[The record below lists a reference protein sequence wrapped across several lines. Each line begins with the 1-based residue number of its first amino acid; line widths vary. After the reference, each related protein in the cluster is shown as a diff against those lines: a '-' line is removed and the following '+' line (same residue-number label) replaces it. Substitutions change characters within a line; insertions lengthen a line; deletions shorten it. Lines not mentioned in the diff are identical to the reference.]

1 MTSERHTHFGAPEF
15 KLHDAEHD
23 RSRRRVVRKSRRI
36 ALLFVLML
44 LAGLAWTLFAR
55 WSQDKA
61 LDARATENAIL
72 HVLVIHPGANRV
84 DGRLTLPG
92 TLQGIHEAQIHAR
105 ANGYVKQWF
114 KDIGASVRKGEVL
127 ATLDLPEVSRQ
138 VDEAAANFQL
148 AKSAYERWRLLRAD
162 DAVSQQELDEKA
174 SIYRQSDA
182 GLKRLREQLGFGQVV
197 APFDGI
203 VTRRNVNVGDLVN
216 AGNGGSGQAMFAV
229 AQVNRLHLYV
239 YVPQERA
246 ALVKVGDSVDIL
258 QANRPGET
266 IKARVTRTAGA
277 IDQASHTLQ
286 VDIDVPNPNRA
297 LLPGAYVEV
306 AMNLDPTDT
315 LQLPTNTLL
324 FGAAGPQVAL
334 VKDGKALR
342 QNVVLGTDYGHMV
355 AVKAGVSANDNVIVN
370 PPDSIASGQAVI
382 VETPPAGPGDTKP
395 RT

>member
-1 MTSERHTHFGAPEF
+1 
-15 KLHDAEHD
+15 
-23 RSRRRVVRKSRRI
+23 
-36 ALLFVLML
+36 
-44 LAGLAWTLFAR
+44 
-55 WSQDKA
+55 
-61 LDARATENAIL
+61 
-72 HVLVIHPGANRV
+72 
-84 DGRLTLPG
+84 
-92 TLQGIHEAQIHAR
+92 
-105 ANGYVKQWF
+105 
-114 KDIGASVRKGEVL
+114 
-127 ATLDLPEVSRQ
+127 
-138 VDEAAANFQL
+138 
-148 AKSAYERWRLLRAD
+148 
-162 DAVSQQELDEKA
+162 
-174 SIYRQSDA
+174 
-182 GLKRLREQLGFGQVV
+182 
-197 APFDGI
+197 
-203 VTRRNVNVGDLVN
+203 
-216 AGNGGSGQAMFAV
+216 MFAV